1 MTDMNQRLLQT
12 VSTILEVDA
21 SQVTPDLSQE
31 NTPQWD
37 SLAHLRLILELELNL
52 GVRFRSQDI
61 PEMTSVAAIQRVLQ
75 EM

>member
-1 MTDMNQRLLQT
+1 MNQKLLQT
-12 VSTILEVDA
+12 ISTILNVDA
-21 SQVTPDLSQE
+21 SRITPELSQE

-37 SLAHLRLILELELNL
+37 SLAHLRLILELEQNF

-61 PEMTSVAAIQRVLQ
+61 PEMTSVSAIERVLQ